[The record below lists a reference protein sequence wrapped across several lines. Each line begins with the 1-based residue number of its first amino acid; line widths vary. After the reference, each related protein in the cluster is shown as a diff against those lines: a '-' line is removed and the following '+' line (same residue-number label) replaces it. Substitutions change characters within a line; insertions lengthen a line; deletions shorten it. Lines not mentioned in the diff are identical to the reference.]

1 MKTYR
6 ETVYS
11 IIEFVSGFHVTD
23 DNPLDEILVGK
34 KMDDV
39 RALLIKQEYEQ
50 KGTVNDLFYQQC
62 KVRIEDQDRAKHDDP
77 KEEKERKEDFEIKQ
91 FHIDFPELLPNIG
104 WENIKFLGTEG
115 FETKYNRR
123 SADSFIYAEHRR
135 YSSHNVDYTLIGP
148 SRALV
153 RNERIAN
160 DIFLLG
166 VFKSPLDVPGMTW
179 DSMYPVPD
187 PFKLEMIVK
196 QDILAGMGIKSDE
209 KNDARHNQEELLGKR
224 N

>member
-6 ETVYS
+6 ETIYS

-23 DNPLDEILVGK
+23 DNPLDEVLVAK

-39 RALLIKQEYEQ
+39 RAMLIEQ
-50 KGTVNDLFYQQC
+50 DFRQTGKVNDLFYQQT
-62 KVRIEDQDRAKHDDP
+62 KVKIEKDP
-77 KEEKERKEDFEIKQ
+77 RVKIDKENTEEQWNERKEVFQ
-91 FHIDFPELLPNIG
+91 FYIDFPELLPNIE
-104 WENIKFLGTEG
+104 WENIKFLGSEG
-115 FETKYNRR
+115 FEIKYNRR
-123 SADSFIYAEHRR
+123 NANEFLYKRR
-135 YSSHNVDYTLIGP
+135 WSGEMIDFTLIGP

-153 RNERIAN
+153 RNEYTKR
-160 DIFLLG
+160 DIFILG
-166 VFKSPLDVPGMTW
+166 VFKSPMDIPEMTW
-179 DSMYPVPD
+179 DSMYPVPN